1 MSKRLSMG
9 GAFSPIAARF
19 AALAKT
25 HANVTAVRN
34 GLPGQAGVAC
44 DFATF
49 WRRIERVTGHLQ
61 ATWAVQAGDRL
72 AWLGL
77 NHDLQLLTLV
87 ACARLGVIF
96 MPLNYRLAAAELRH
110 VLEDAQPQLLV
121 HDADH
126 AAMAET
132 LGLGSG
138 EGGCRCVLQER
149 LMDSASPHYSA
160 LPLVQADA
168 PVLLVYTSGTT
179 GKPKG
184 AVHTQAGLLANAQA
198 SDFAHGYRDADHVL
212 STLPLFHVGGLCIQT
227 LPALLCGVTVTLHP
241 RFEPSMW
248 LRAVAQD
255 KPTLSLLVPATLR
268 AVMDHPEWQGTDLT
282 SLRGVMTGSSTVPL
296 PYLQAFHDRGIPV
309 GQIYGTTE
317 TGPVSI
323 VLPLDQAMARPGTT
337 GWPSPLVQVQLR
349 NEQGQEVPLGHV
361 GQVCI
366 RAPNVMRGYW
376 QRAQEGV
383 SATHDDL
390 LEGWFAT
397 GDSGRQDLDGCIT
410 IVGRSKDMLISGGEN
425 IYPAEIENL
434 LLTLDG
440 VAECTVLGLADARWG
455 EVPVAVVVRS
465 HTEAGQVLSQ
475 ASIIAHL
482 QKSIAKFKLPHRVVF
497 LDSLPKSALGKV
509 QKPVLKAQLQ
519 TGYL

>member
-1 MSKRLSMG
+1 MSKGLSMG

-34 GLPGQAGVAC
+34 GLPGEAGVAC

-77 NHDLQLLTLV
+77 NHALQLLTLV

-96 MPLNYRLAAAELRH
+96 MPLNYRLAAAELRN
-110 VLEDAQPQLLV
+110 VLQDAQPKLLV

-126 AAMAET
+126 AAMAAQW
-132 LGLGSG
+132 GLD
-138 EGGCRCVLQER
+138 EWADDCRFVLQER
-149 LMDSASPHYSA
+149 LIDSASPHYSA
-160 LPLVQADA
+160 LPQVQADA

-198 SDFAHGYRDADHVL
+198 SDFAHGFRAADHVL

-241 RFEPSMW
+241 RFEPAMW

-255 KPTLSLLVPATLR
+255 KPTLSLLVPSTLR

-337 GWPSPLVQVQLR
+337 GWPPPLAQVQLR
-349 NEQGQEVPLGHV
+349 NEQGQEVTLGQV

-383 SATHDDL
+383 SATHDGL

-397 GDSGRQDLDGCIT
+397 GDSGRQDVDGCIT

-434 LLTLDG
+434 LLTLEG
-440 VAECTVLGLADARWG
+440 VAECTVLGLADLRWG

-475 ASIIAHL
+475 ESIIAHL
-482 QKSIAKFKLPHRVVF
+482 QRSIAKFKLPRRVVF

-519 TGYL
+519 TDWL

>member
-1 MSKRLSMG
+1 
-9 GAFSPIAARF
+9 
-19 AALAKT
+19 
-25 HANVTAVRN
+25 
-34 GLPGQAGVAC
+34 LPQ
-44 DFATF
+44 
-49 WRRIERVTGHLQ
+49 
-61 ATWAVQAGDRL
+61 
-72 AWLGL
+72 
-77 NHDLQLLTLV
+77 
-87 ACARLGVIF
+87 
-96 MPLNYRLAAAELRH
+96 
-110 VLEDAQPQLLV
+110 
-121 HDADH
+121 
-126 AAMAET
+126 
-132 LGLGSG
+132 
-138 EGGCRCVLQER
+138 
-149 LMDSASPHYSA
+149 
-160 LPLVQADA
+160 VQADA

-198 SDFAHGYRDADHVL
+198 SDFAHGFRAGDHVL

-241 RFEPSMW
+241 RFEPAMW

-337 GWPSPLVQVQLR
+337 GWPPPLVQVLLR

-383 SATHDDL
+383 PATHDGL

-397 GDSGRQDLDGCIT
+397 GDSGRQAADGCIT

-434 LLTLDG
+434 LLTLEG
-440 VAECTVLGLADARWG
+440 VAECTVLGLDDARWG

-465 HTEAGQVLSQ
+465 HSEAGQLLSP

-482 QKSIAKFKLPHRVVF
+482 QRSIAKFKLPRSVVF

-519 TGYL
+519 TDKL